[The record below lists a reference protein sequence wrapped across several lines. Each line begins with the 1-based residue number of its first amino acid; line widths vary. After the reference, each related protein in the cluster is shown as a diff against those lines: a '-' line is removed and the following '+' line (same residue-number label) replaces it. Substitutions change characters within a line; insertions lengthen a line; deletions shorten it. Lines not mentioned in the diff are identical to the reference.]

1 MTKVLF
7 VEPRGPKSNVFSKYM
22 TIPLLGPV
30 YLATIAK
37 QAGYDAF
44 VINENIIKR
53 DIRSDELESVDILC
67 LSCLTTTVT
76 RGKEIA
82 KKYKLLNPNG
92 KTIIG
97 GIHASMLPDDVVN
110 NFDQVIVG
118 EAESAILDILSGRIK
133 DKIVRVQ
140 RPTDLDSLITPNL
153 KLIKNWESIKRW
165 PVMTSRGCPF
175 DCNFCS
181 VTAMFGKAY
190 RSQSPEKVMAVTEH
204 TSSYMK
210 GNVFFVDDNFTA
222 NMERSDKI
230 FDLLIKSDLDRS
242 WSTQVRTEITRKP
255 EFIAKMKKAGC
266 DATYIG
272 FESINPDSLKSMK
285 KAQTVEDIK
294 RSIKVFHDNGI
305 MVHGMFIFGTD
316 SDTKETFR
324 QTSDFCKDTGI
335 DFVQYSV
342 MTPLP
347 GSQIYHDYEQ
357 QGRLLHKDW
366 EFYDG
371 LHAVFKP
378 KNMTA
383 YELQQGMIDCF
394 SDFYTYTNGIND
406 AINASFDTAI
416 TSIRKTYSNAHFPSF
431 YPTFMKFAGR
441 KIVKNWIAQNK
452 HYLERLSQIKTQWNA
467 I

>member
-7 VEPRGPKSNVFSKYM
+7 VEPRGSRSNVFSKYM

-30 YLATIAK
+30 YLATIANH
-37 QAGYDAF
+37 AGYYAS

-53 DIRSDELESVDILC
+53 DIRADELESVDILC

-82 KKYKLLNPNG
+82 RKYKLLNPSG

-97 GIHASMLPDDVVN
+97 GIHASMLPDDVIGS
-110 NFDQVIVG
+110 FDQVIVG
-118 EAESAILDILSGRIK
+118 EAELAILDILSGKIK

-140 RPTDLDSLITPNL
+140 RPADLDSMVTPDL
-153 KLIKNWESIKRW
+153 KLIKGWKNIGRW

-204 TSSYMK
+204 ISDYIK
-210 GNVFFVDDNFTA
+210 GSIFFVDDNFTA
-222 NMERSDKI
+222 NMERSNRL
-230 FDLLIKSDLDRS
+230 FDLMINSGFDRR
-242 WSTQVRTEITRKP
+242 WSAQVRTEVTRKP
-255 EFIAKMKKAGC
+255 EFIAKMRKAGC
-266 DATYIG
+266 DYAYIG
-272 FESINPDSLKSMK
+272 FESINPDSLRSMN
-285 KAQTVEDIK
+285 KAQTVDDIK
-294 RSIKVFHDNGI
+294 RSIRVFHDNGI
-305 MVHGMFIFGTD
+305 MVHGMFIFGSD
-316 SDTKETFR
+316 SDTKDTFR
-324 QTSDFCKDTGI
+324 QTSDFCNSTGI

-347 GSQIYHDYEQ
+347 GSQVYHDFERS
-357 QGRLLHKDW
+357 GRLLHRKW

-371 LHAVFKP
+371 LHAVFDP
-378 KNMTA
+378 KNMSA
-383 YELQQGMIDCF
+383 YDLQQGMIDCF
-394 SDFYTYTNGIND
+394 NDFYTYTNGIND
-406 AINASFDTAI
+406 ALNATIDAAV
-416 TSIRKTYSNAHFPSF
+416 TSIKKLYSNAHFPSF
-431 YPTFMKFAGR
+431 YPTVMKFAGR
-441 KIVKNWIAQNK
+441 KIVKNWVAQNR
-452 HYLERLSQIKTQWNA
+452 HYLERLSQIKAQWNT